1 MSDLEI
7 PAARHSMR
15 ESGNLMETKELTGR
29 TLAFKALCV
38 STACFGFLSMVQ
50 PVQPV
55 WAFGK
60 RETDASQGWED
71 IQYESSGGSK
81 FDQIHEGGDASA
93 DGDWERN
100 NREKSSTSKFDHV
113 QKPGKLARDEENVD
127 DEDKEQASEPAK
139 EIPRKPVRKPLVPD
153 ETDPSRCLRR
163 AKKFTNEGN
172 YIAALV
178 EINQALML
186 SPQYW
191 EARYQGAYIYQLQG
205 RTREAIQR
213 YEDFLE
219 RRPDHVEGHINL
231 GSLLRKDGDLLA
243 AEVHYK
249 KAAELNHFSLD
260 AHYNLSNL
268 YIQQGK
274 LEQALKELQM
284 CMKIKPDDAWVHNN
298 LGVVYQRRHYLEE
311 AEEEFLR
318 ALHLEPANRTF
329 ENNLEQVRT
338 LLKKKPV
345 KA

>member
-1 MSDLEI
+1 MPKSTKTNEI
-7 PAARHSMR
+7 AGS
-15 ESGNLMETKELTGR
+15 LKWLY
-29 TLAFKALCV
+29 KALCA
-38 STACFGFLSMVQ
+38 STVCVGLLSLTQ
-50 PVQPV
+50 PTQPG

-60 RETDASQGWED
+60 RETDATQGWED

-81 FDQIHEGGDASA
+81 FDRIHEGGSASSE
-93 DGDWERN
+93 GDSGGDRKERTA
-100 NREKSSTSKFDHV
+100 TSKFDRI
-113 QKPGKLARDEENVD
+113 QKAGKLARDEENSE
-127 DEDKEQASEPAK
+127 DEDDDREQASEPAK
-139 EIPRKPVRKPLVPD
+139 EIPRKPVRRPQVPD

-178 EINQALML
+178 EINQALTL

-205 RTREAIQR
+205 RTREAIAR
-213 YEDFLE
+213 YEDFLD

-231 GSLLRKDGDLLA
+231 GSLLRKDGDLLG
-243 AEVHYK
+243 AETHYK
-249 KAAELNHFSLD
+249 RAAELNHYSID
-260 AHYNLSNL
+260 AHYNLSNV

-274 LEQALKELQM
+274 LEQALRELQI
-284 CMKIKPDDAWVHNN
+284 CMKLKPDDAWVHNN

-329 ENNLEQVRT
+329 ENNLEQVRV